1 MCCSI
6 VVIIHTGWSQWS
18 GQRASYKRPHILI
31 ASVEFLSST
40 EVQESMS
47 KFPTVEFLTR
57 WGTRSV
63 IVASHLGTGRLWS
76 TLLTSARFFCR
87 FCSCSE
93 IHLKSMP
100 REGSRRQDARLRLYQ
115 LELHQPA
122 GKESCIK
129 PNLACG
135 NMPAHLLGTL
145 LLNSR

>member
-1 MCCSI
+1 M
-6 VVIIHTGWSQWS
+6 
-18 GQRASYKRPHILI
+18 
-31 ASVEFLSST
+31 
-40 EVQESMS
+40 
-47 KFPTVEFLTR
+47 
-57 WGTRSV
+57 
-63 IVASHLGTGRLWS
+63 ASHLGTGRLWS

-122 GKESCIK
+122 GKETRIK